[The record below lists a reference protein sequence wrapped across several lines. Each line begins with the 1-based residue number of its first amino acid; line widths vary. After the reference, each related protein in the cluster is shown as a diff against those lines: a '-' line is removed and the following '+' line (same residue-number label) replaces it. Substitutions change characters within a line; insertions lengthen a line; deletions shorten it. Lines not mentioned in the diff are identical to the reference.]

1 MPQLLS
7 QISDLR
13 GFSSHCQELT
23 EYDVKKKHL
32 NKFLIIPGK
41 ILEYDYAVWRVDTPV
56 LFSREDTDVR

>member
-23 EYDVKKKHL
+23 EYDVRKKT
-32 NKFLIIPGK
+32 
-41 ILEYDYAVWRVDTPV
+41 LEQVFDNSW
-56 LFSREDTDVR
+56 